1 MELVALLHVLE
12 IELKTKDHRVNS
24 VAELGTARKSLG
36 AGARI
41 CTPLALRKDPGIP
54 NARETNHTGGIVT
67 HRHPPDPAAYSIRR
81 WAAPMSDPN
90 QSWGRPRSVRPNSN
104 RAATCV
110 EC

>member
-36 AGARI
+36 TISGAGARI

-54 NARETNHTGGIVT
+54 NARETNHTGGSSRTGTPQIQPHT
-67 HRHPPDPAAYSIRR
+67 
-81 WAAPMSDPN
+81 
-90 QSWGRPRSVRPNSN
+90 RSVDGPRQ
-104 RAATCV
+104 
-110 EC
+110 